1 MVVKNKHF
9 EQIGW
14 VGFILIISAYL
25 FVTIKLIEVSSA
37 TYHLMNLSGA
47 LCMIA
52 NAKHNK
58 AKPLFW
64 LNIVWSLVAIV
75 GLLQLI
81 TFKAT

>member
-1 MVVKNKHF
+1 
-9 EQIGW
+9 
-14 VGFILIISAYL
+14 
-25 FVTIKLIEVSSA
+25 
-37 TYHLMNLSGA
+37 
-47 LCMIA
+47 MIA